1 MFYRLGKHIVI
12 QVIALVLLFGWAAY
26 SIVTGLTVCPADG
39 QPVLYQLLGT
49 FWSAKP
55 VFGKISAILMLFAET
70 WLIWRFYSTS
80 RFSENSNFM
89 PALFFLLLL
98 NIGGFAS
105 NLDPAHV
112 TVLFLTVI
120 IVFNSKAQSEKEIVN
135 NRIFTSGILTGIA
148 SLIDPAAIGLL
159 LFMTM
164 SLIAHHYYSKGK
176 KITIFLFGL
185 LFVFIYLFSIYFLIG
200 RVPELLESF
209 RNLCFFD
216 LFRHFKELRLQ
227 DYIFAGY
234 LVAGV
239 LYIGIRLKLFY
250 DNKAIMLRRHLVSL
264 NILMFVTAAMI
275 LLSGLNFRNC
285 QIYMTVPLSL
295 FFSILTT
302 QKSKFVFH
310 DLLLIAFYALLLWV

>member
-1 MFYRLGKHIVI
+1 MFHRLGRHLVI
-12 QVIALVLLFGWAAY
+12 QVIMLVLLLGWAAY

-39 QPVLYQLLGT
+39 QTVLYRLLGA

-55 VFGKISAILMLFAET
+55 VYGKISAIFMLLVET

-80 RFSENSNFM
+80 KFSENRNLM
-89 PALFFLLLL
+89 PSLFFLLLL
-98 NIGGFAS
+98 NIGGFIS
-105 NLDPAHV
+105 NLGPAHV
-112 TVLFLTVI
+112 TVLFLTTI
-120 IVFNSKAQSEKEIVN
+120 IFFNSKVHTEKEIVN

-148 SLIDPAAIGLL
+148 SLIDPAAICIL

-176 KITIFLFGL
+176 KITIFFVGL
-185 LFVFIYLFSIYFLIG
+185 LFVYVYLFSVYFFLG
-200 RVPELLESF
+200 RIPELLESF
-209 RNLCFFD
+209 RNLRFFD
-216 LFRHFKELRLQ
+216 LFHNFKELRLQ
-227 DYIFAGY
+227 DYVFAGY
-234 LVAGV
+234 LVASV
-239 LYIGIRLKLFY
+239 LYIGVRLKLFY

-275 LLSGLNFRNC
+275 LLSGLDFRDC
-285 QIYMTVPLSL
+285 LIYMTVPIAL

-302 QKSKFVFH
+302 QKSKFVFQ

>member
-1 MFYRLGKHIVI
+1 MFYHLGRHIVI
-12 QVIALVLLFGWAAY
+12 QVIALVLLIGWAAY
-26 SIVTGLTVCPADG
+26 SIVTGLLVCPADG
-39 QPVLYQLLGT
+39 QPVLYQLLES

-55 VFGKISAILMLFAET
+55 VYGKISAILMLLVET
-70 WLIWRFYSTS
+70 WLIGRFFSTS
-80 RFSENSNFM
+80 KFSENQSLM
-89 PALFFLLLL
+89 PTLFFLLLL
-98 NIGGFAS
+98 NIGGFTC
-105 NLDPAHV
+105 NLGPAHV
-112 TVLFLTVI
+112 TVLFLTI
-120 IVFNSKAQSEKEIVN
+120 IISFNSKVQTEKGVVN

-148 SLIDPAAIGLL
+148 SLVDPAAVGIL

-176 KITIFLFGL
+176 KITIFFVGL
-185 LFVFIYLFSIYFLIG
+185 LFVFIYLFSVYFFLG
-200 RVPELLESF
+200 RIPELLESF
-209 RNLCFFD
+209 RSLSFFD
-216 LFRHFKELRLQ
+216 LFHNFKELRLQ

-234 LVAGV
+234 LVASV
-239 LYIGIRLKLFY
+239 LYIGIRLKLLY

-275 LLSGLNFRNC
+275 LLSGLDFRSC
-285 QIYMTVPLSL
+285 LIYMTVPLSL